1 MLAKMLRH
9 FSHLTMISNQC
20 KFSHIKVLDS
30 TKDIARATLCTSNNT
45 YSRRSPQRKVDKH
58 LQRLLEKNKH
68 KYSFDAVSHTQ
79 LGSMVN
85 HPPRQRTGA
94 KMMGPE
100 ESVKLKTYN
109 TILHEHVD
117 QIMNSGVISQE
128 LQDVQVSIV
137 GVRLTGDMSTCRIYW
152 QASGNHED
160 DQRIQ
165 TTLDSHAR
173 QIRHELINHR
183 VLGKIPQIAFLQE
196 KTAAMKAEV
205 DRLLEMADFPA
216 EDTGGGPEETESW
229 SEPSLDTPPGP
240 EGEVEAG
247 VRRELDP
254 VLGLN
259 QNEIHSQIKLLKL
272 QAQKKLDLTTEVTI
286 EGSID
291 KFKNSVKR
299 RQKGRVKGL
308 YNVESHG
315 KDGLEEFDEQGN
327 NNFDEELL
335 DEDDKRRR

>member
-1 MLAKMLRH
+1 MEGTLFKFINFILGRVTFYKSYSSVHLA
-9 FSHLTMISNQC
+9 
-20 KFSHIKVLDS
+20 
-30 TKDIARATLCTSNNT
+30 DIMDRTGPHHTEI
-45 YSRRSPQRKVDKH
+45 RRPECR
-58 LQRLLEKNKH
+58 H

-216 EDTGGGPEETESW
+216 EDSGGGPEETESW
-229 SEPSLDTPPGP
+229 SEPSLDTP
-240 EGEVEAG
+240 
-247 VRRELDP
+247 LD
-254 VLGLN
+254 
-259 QNEIHSQIKLLKL
+259 
-272 QAQKKLDLTTEVTI
+272 QKE
-286 EGSID
+286 SID

-335 DEDDKRRR
+335 DEDDKREDDN

>member
-1 MLAKMLRH
+1 
-9 FSHLTMISNQC
+9 
-20 KFSHIKVLDS
+20 
-30 TKDIARATLCTSNNT
+30 
-45 YSRRSPQRKVDKH
+45 
-58 LQRLLEKNKH
+58 
-68 KYSFDAVSHTQ
+68 
-79 LGSMVN
+79 
-85 HPPRQRTGA
+85 
-94 KMMGPE
+94 
-100 ESVKLKTYN
+100 
-109 TILHEHVD
+109 
-117 QIMNSGVISQE
+117 
-128 LQDVQVSIV
+128 
-137 GVRLTGDMSTCRIYW
+137 
-152 QASGNHED
+152 
-160 DQRIQ
+160 
-165 TTLDSHAR
+165 
-173 QIRHELINHR
+173 
-183 VLGKIPQIAFLQE
+183 
-196 KTAAMKAEV
+196 MKAEV

-272 QAQKKLDLTTEVTI
+272 QAQKKQDLTTEVTI